1 MKIVFSVCLVIL
13 CLFQIGMLHSDYM
26 VPLTP
31 RYQLFSTVPPNPPVL
46 HRSASGD
53 DDDGVRGHVVEAVVR
68 YAVIDEDVV
77 VGETPTDF
85 FIAAPDGHV
94 VRFNNREAWEKSDPR
109 LSAAVSL
116 QLRKPSRTDDP
127 MWLQMQYVL
136 FGAEGLWL
144 LSVVLF
150 ALWRHGRARVLLLLI
165 VAVTGCWSGCYRET
179 PVRARVV
186 NLEDFAMYSAR
197 STPDETHTIEVTAP
211 DGTTWYREGAPGL
224 DLGHIT
230 FSGVHAVSD
239 PDSGGGIVVV
249 PVAPEHYDTLSSWSR
264 ERIGNSVVYLYE
276 GKRVGALI
284 RIEHEARSLL
294 SVRTE
299 SRDAAERL
307 AQSLRSY
314 GR

>member
-1 MKIVFSVCLVIL
+1 
-13 CLFQIGMLHSDYM
+13 
-26 VPLTP
+26 
-31 RYQLFSTVPPNPPVL
+31 
-46 HRSASGD
+46 
-53 DDDGVRGHVVEAVVR
+53 
-68 YAVIDEDVV
+68 
-77 VGETPTDF
+77 
-85 FIAAPDGHV
+85 
-94 VRFNNREAWEKSDPR
+94 
-109 LSAAVSL
+109 
-116 QLRKPSRTDDP
+116 
-127 MWLQMQYVL
+127 
-136 FGAEGLWL
+136 
-144 LSVVLF
+144 
-150 ALWRHGRARVLLLLI
+150 
-165 VAVTGCWSGCYRET
+165 
-179 PVRARVV
+179 V

-211 DGTTWYREGAPGL
+211 DGTTWYREGTPGL

-276 GKRVGALI
+276 GERVGALI

-307 AQSLRSY
+307 AQYLRSY